1 MVAKTG
7 LVVSIYRDE
16 SSDRWKFDQPGAQI
30 LLYRGF
36 TQWISA
42 DFFCPYL
49 NLFTKTNNT
58 NITLTKTA
66 DRATKSPCFA

>member
-1 MVAKTG
+1 MVVKAG
-7 LVVSIYRDE
+7 LVVPIYRDE

-42 DFFCPYL
+42 DFFCLYANRL
-49 NLFTKTNNT
+49 TNTSNTIKTL
-58 NITLTKTA
+58 IKTA
-66 DRATKSPCFA
+66 VRAI